1 MLPLYYVLRL
11 AFLLIPGVSAQ
22 ASPFTKY
29 TISAPGIN
37 ASFIPYGARIT
48 NLYVND
54 KDGNPQDVILGY
66 DNGTQYLHDTE
77 TVHTYFG
84 PVVG

>member
-1 MLPLYYVLRL
+1 MLLVYHFLRF
-11 AFLLIPGVSAQ
+11 AFLLIVRISAQ
-22 ASPFTKY
+22 ASPFSKY

-54 KDGNPQDVILGY
+54 KDGNAQDVVLGY
-66 DNGTQYLHDTE
+66 DDGMQYLQDTE
-77 TVHTYFG
+77 SVHTYLG
-84 PVVG
+84 PIVG